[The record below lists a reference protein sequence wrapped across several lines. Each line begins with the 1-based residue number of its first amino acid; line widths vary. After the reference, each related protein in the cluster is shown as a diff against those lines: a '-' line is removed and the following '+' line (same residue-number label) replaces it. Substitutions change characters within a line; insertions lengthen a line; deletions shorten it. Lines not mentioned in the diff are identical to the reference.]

1 MEEDIVPVQGV
12 QLGILFGAIVTS
24 SVLPIEPKRSSRGS
38 WINELAFRTM
48 WSEFEW
54 ENKVNINTS
63 ITEANWVM
71 TWGPTGQL
79 FKIMIYD
86 IPSFYSRAI
95 CRKIMYW
102 VVQTC
107 YCFPQKWVKPIPRWT
122 YRLDGQVEVPG
133 QQPLV
138 RWEPSWNTLC
148 EIPTCPLWAEATR
161 KLAGNSGKPMGGSPQ
176 FELPW
181 EPVHDSTLSSGDKNQ
196 KRANSLQKMC
206 KRCCGMQLG
215 HLY

>member
-63 ITEANWVM
+63 ITEADWVM

-86 IPSFYSRAI
+86 IPSFYGRAI
-95 CRKIMYW
+95 CRRIMY
-102 VVQTC
+102 
-107 YCFPQKWVKPIPRWT
+107 
-122 YRLDGQVEVPG
+122 
-133 QQPLV
+133 
-138 RWEPSWNTLC
+138 
-148 EIPTCPLWAEATR
+148 
-161 KLAGNSGKPMGGSPQ
+161 
-176 FELPW
+176 
-181 EPVHDSTLSSGDKNQ
+181 
-196 KRANSLQKMC
+196 
-206 KRCCGMQLG
+206 
-215 HLY
+215 